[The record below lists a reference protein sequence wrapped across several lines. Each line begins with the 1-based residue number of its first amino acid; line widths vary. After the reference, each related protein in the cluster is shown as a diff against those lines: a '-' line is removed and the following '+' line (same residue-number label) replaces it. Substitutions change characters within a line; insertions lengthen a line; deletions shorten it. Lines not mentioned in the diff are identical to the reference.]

1 VVGTNNAYPYLAA
14 HFMIRIFSMTND
26 NIDVYAQF
34 LAQCR
39 EVMGP
44 FDLEKLAYDQQYKA
58 DFFKRINISAD
69 DQLFQLA
76 ALVDYQLTEE
86 MAAH

>member
-1 VVGTNNAYPYLAA
+1 MA
-14 HFMIRIFSMTND
+14 ND

-44 FDLEKLAYDQQYKA
+44 FDLEKLAYDQHYKTE
-58 DFFKRINISAD
+58 FFSRVNISAD

-76 ALVDYQLTEE
+76 ALVDSQLNEE
-86 MAAH
+86 MQSAH